1 MHKMGDLASK
11 KCVPC
16 EGGTPP
22 MVRGDAMKLLSEVS
36 GWELIDE
43 GVLKI
48 RRKFKFKDFKAA
60 LLFVNKIGEIAEE
73 EGHHPDIEFGWG
85 RANLTLYTHAVSGL
99 SENDF
104 ILAAKINK
112 LQQEHE
118 RSETK

>member
-1 MHKMGDLASK
+1 MHKMGDLADR

-16 EGGTPP
+16 EGGTLP
-22 MVRGDAMKLLSEVS
+22 MVRGDAAKLLSEIS

-48 RRKFKFKDFKAA
+48 RRKFKFKDFKVA

-85 RANLTLYTHAVSGL
+85 KANVTLYTHAVSGL

-104 ILAAKINK
+104 ILAAKINN
-112 LQQEHE
+112 LNG
-118 RSETK
+118 